1 MFPICRSDFPL
12 NWQNKWELSRILPE
26 QYVSISLP
34 KLTSAVRAVSTQ
46 SWPFSCR
53 HPGWGTTVSGK
64 LTSME
69 QFGQQNPIHTDFYGI
84 PEKWCYIARPMQ
96 SPASHPSSYSTQS
109 YHRIELLVYFAAHHI
124 RQAFA
129 LFLLITHY
137 ILLSFH
143 YHIKPTVF
151 AGTIHA
157 TSILTLC
164 FDLTEIFHSCSALL
178 NEHHRKRIAKPSSF
192 H

>member
-69 QFGQQNPIHTDFYGI
+69 QFGQQNSIHTDFYGI

-109 YHRIELLVYFAAHHI
+109 YHRIELLVYFAAHHSTLSKYFKTHCNSYMI
-124 RQAFA
+124 STPWLLFFLTTTTA
-129 LFLLITHY
+129 LNKASFCFVFTYNPLHPSQ
-137 ILLSFH
+137 LSLS
-143 YHIKPTVF
+143 Y
-151 AGTIHA
+151 
-157 TSILTLC
+157 
-164 FDLTEIFHSCSALL
+164 
-178 NEHHRKRIAKPSSF
+178 
-192 H
+192 